1 MAAVKRPVGAAP
13 SPLVRWIVLGI
24 VGALFAIP
32 ILAMIEF
39 TLRGAVAGTY
49 DLGHWAAVLDP
60 EKERAYRVLFQ
71 GLGNSLVLAAATVV
85 IVLVFLVPAMV
96 IVAVGAPRLR
106 RALEFVCIIPITV
119 PAIVLV
125 VGLAPVYSVVVRVFG
140 SAPWTLAFAY
150 GITVLPYA
158 YRAIQSNLAGVDVV
172 TLSEAARSL
181 GASWGSVFF
190 RVIVPNIR
198 RGILVASIITVAVV
212 LGEYTIASLLNRN
225 TLQTALVQVSKS
237 DPYVAVIFALLALA
251 LVFVLLL
258 VIGRVSTAGRR
269 GRRARGG
276 RALRPARVVGA
287 AVAAPA
293 PVSEPARA
301 PAAAPAAGPAPTPG
315 LGPASSAAP
324 TAAGPSGLAA
334 SSSPVRPSEG
344 SAP

>member
-1 MAAVKRPVGAAP
+1 MNRPIGAAP
-13 SPLVRWIVLGI
+13 SPLVRWIVLGV
-24 VGALFAIP
+24 VGLLFAIP

-49 DLGHWAAVLDP
+49 DLGHWAAVFDP

-71 GLGNSLVLAAATVV
+71 GLGNSLILAVATVV
-85 IVLVFLVPAMV
+85 IVVVFLVPAMV

-106 RALEFVCIIPITV
+106 RVLEFVCIIPITV

-125 VGLAPVYSVVVRVFG
+125 VGLAPVYSVVVKVFG

-150 GITVLPYA
+150 GVTVLPYA

-198 RGILVASIITVAVV
+198 RGILVASIITAAVV

-251 LVFVLLL
+251 FVFVLLL
-258 VIGRVSTAGRR
+258 VIGRVSAVGRGGRSAR
-269 GRRARGG
+269 GRRIR
-276 RALRPARVVGA
+276 RS
-287 AVAAPA
+287 APA
-293 PVSEPARA
+293 PVA
-301 PAAAPAAGPAPTPG
+301 AAAPAVV
-315 LGPASSAAP
+315 L
-324 TAAGPSGLAA
+324 
-334 SSSPVRPSEG
+334 SPPVSSEG